1 MIATAVDTIQRVDQW
16 LWFARVAKSRTL
28 AQALIARGK
37 VRINRNRL
45 EKPSAT
51 VKPGDVLT
59 LTLGPT
65 VRILEILSDRH
76 RGADRRARR
85 SCYIVT
91 LRRRRLGPSL
101 ERAIRMRLLRRR
113 LSGWTVPEGRQSA
126 SVGRPTNSKDARDRC
141 DAAPPRQP
149 RCLC

>member
-28 AQALIARGK
+28 AQALIVRGK

-45 EKPSAT
+45 DKPSAT

-65 VRILEILSDRH
+65 VRILEILAIGTR
-76 RGADRRARR
+76 RGPASEAQLLYRDLAPPPSQAISGARKP
-85 SCYIVT
+85 SEALAAQAV
-91 LRRRRLGPSL
+91 RLDG
-101 ERAIRMRLLRRR
+101 A
-113 LSGWTVPEGRQSA
+113 
-126 SVGRPTNSKDARDRC
+126 GRPTKRER
-141 DAAPPRQP
+141 RQTDKLKG
-149 RCLC
+149 R

>member
-16 LWFARVAKSRTL
+16 LWFARIAKSRTL
-28 AQALIARGK
+28 AQALVARGK

-65 VRILEILSDRH
+65 VRILEILAIGTR
-76 RGADRRARR
+76 RGPASEAQLLYRDLAPP
-85 SCYIVT
+85 
-91 LRRRRLGPSL
+91 PS
-101 ERAIRMRLLRRR
+101 RAISGTREPSESLAAQAVRLD
-113 LSGWTVPEGRQSA
+113 GA
-126 SVGRPTNSKDARDRC
+126 GRPTKRER
-141 DAAPPRQP
+141 RQTDKLKG
-149 RCLC
+149 R

>member
-16 LWFARVAKSRTL
+16 LWFARIAKSRTL
-28 AQALIARGK
+28 AQALVARGK

-65 VRILEILSDRH
+65 VRILEILAIGTR
-76 RGADRRARR
+76 RGPASEAQLLYRDLAPP
-85 SCYIVT
+85 
-91 LRRRRLGPSL
+91 PS
-101 ERAIRMRLLRRR
+101 RAISGTREPSEALAAQAVRLD
-113 LSGWTVPEGRQSA
+113 GA
-126 SVGRPTNSKDARDRC
+126 GRPTKRER
-141 DAAPPRQP
+141 RQTDKLKG
-149 RCLC
+149 R

>member
-59 LTLGPT
+59 LTLGP
-65 VRILEILSDRH
+65 DRSH
-76 RGADRRARR
+76 
-85 SCYIVT
+85 
-91 LRRRRLGPSL
+91 P
-101 ERAIRMRLLRRR
+101 
-113 LSGWTVPEGRQSA
+113 
-126 SVGRPTNSKDARDRC
+126 
-141 DAAPPRQP
+141 
-149 RCLC
+149 

>member
-28 AQALIARGK
+28 AQALVARGK

-59 LTLGPT
+59 LTLGADRSHP
-65 VRILEILSDRH
+65 RDSSDRH
-76 RGADRRARR
+76 APRTGERGA
-85 SCYIVT
+85 
-91 LRRRRLGPSL
+91 
-101 ERAIRMRLLRRR
+101 
-113 LSGWTVPEGRQSA
+113 TVIS
-126 SVGRPTNSKDARDRC
+126 
-141 DAAPPRQP
+141 
-149 RCLC
+149 